1 MRGVADAFK
10 FSPGMDSRDMMKC
23 KRDQFRRQADIMRT
37 DIRRP
42 NDLFSPKSVS
52 VNLRRVKPVIST
64 RGTDIRH
71 IVQEGRK
78 KAQYNKAVGNLT
90 QLREA
95 PTRVYKK

>member
-1 MRGVADAFK
+1 MRGISDALK
-10 FSPGMDSRDMMKC
+10 FPPGMDSRDMVKC
-23 KRDQFRRQADIMRT
+23 KRDQFRRQADLMRT
-37 DIRRP
+37 DVRRP
-42 NDLFSPKSVS
+42 NDLFAPKSVS
-52 VNLRRVKPVIST
+52 VSLRKVKPVVST

-71 IVQEGRK
+71 IIQEGRK